1 MESPMLEVLQD
12 WAAHGLWHAGIGT
25 TVAYTL
31 LTCHLTIVA
40 VTVYLHRSQAH
51 RALDLH
57 PALRHFFR
65 LWLWLATGM
74 STRQWVA
81 VHRKHH
87 AKCETEED
95 PHSPVVKG
103 IGEVML
109 RGAELYRAEA
119 ANATTLERFGHGT
132 PDDWLERRVY
142 AGLPWQ
148 GVGAM
153 LILDLLLF
161 GAIGAT
167 VWAVQMLWIP
177 FWAAGVVNGLGH
189 WWGYRNFSCRDASR
203 NVSPW
208 GLIIGG
214 EELHNNHH
222 TFPTSAKLSI
232 KWWEFDLGW
241 GYIRLFS
248 ALGLARVR
256 KLPPKARLGE
266 VRPLVDPALLQSVIA
281 NRYDL
286 MARYA
291 RELRRALREEL
302 RRVRAS
308 GGAPSQLRALRVAR
322 RLVTREPDTL
332 DAPARAVID
341 AVASDS
347 TGLRTLLRM
356 REELSEVWLHS
367 SASAE
372 QLRQRLQDWC
382 QRAEHS
388 GIAALRSLSLRVR
401 SYA

>member
-1 MESPMLEVLQD
+1 MLDVLLN
-12 WAAHGLWHAGIGT
+12 WAAHGLWHAGLGSL
-25 TVAYTL
+25 VLYTL
-31 LTCHLTIVA
+31 LTTHVTIIA

-51 RALDLH
+51 RALDVH
-57 PALRHFFR
+57 PALAHGFR
-65 LWLWLATGM
+65 FWLWVSTGM

-87 AKCETEED
+87 ARCETAED

-103 IGEVML
+103 IGEVLL

-119 ANATTLERFGHGT
+119 ANAQTLERYGHGA

-142 AGLPWQ
+142 SRLAWQ

-153 LILDLLLF
+153 LVFDVLLF
-161 GAIGAT
+161 GAVGAT

-177 FWAAGVVNGLGH
+177 IWAAGVVNGIGH
-189 WWGYRNFSCRDASR
+189 WWGYRNFSSRDASH
-203 NVSPW
+203 NVVPW

-241 GYIRLFS
+241 AYIRLFCL
-248 ALGLARVR
+248 LGLARVR
-256 KLPPKARLGE
+256 KLPPKVRLGAL
-266 VRPLVDPALLQSVIA
+266 RPQVDPALLQTVIA

-291 RELRRALREEL
+291 RELRRALRAEV
-302 RRVRAS
+302 RRVRAA
-308 GGAPSQLRALRVAR
+308 GGARDQLQALRVAR
-322 RLVTREPDTL
+322 RLVGREPDTL
-332 DAPARAVID
+332 DAPSRAVID
-341 AVASDS
+341 AAAQGNAVLS
-347 TGLRTLLRM
+347 TLLRM
-356 REELSEVWLHS
+356 RDELSRVWEHS

-372 QLRQRLQDWC
+372 QLRQQLQDWC
-382 QRAEHS
+382 HRAEHS
-388 GIAALRSLSLRVR
+388 GIAALQGLSLRVR

>member
-1 MESPMLEVLQD
+1 MFEVLQE
-12 WAAHGLWHAGIGT
+12 WAAHGLWHAGAWTI
-25 TVAYTL
+25 VLYTL
-31 LTCHLTIVA
+31 LACHLTIIA
-40 VTVYLHRSQAH
+40 VTVFLHRSQAH

-57 PALRHFFR
+57 PALMHLFR
-65 LWLWLATGM
+65 MWLWLSTGM

-87 AKCETEED
+87 ARCETAED
-95 PHSPVVKG
+95 PHSPVVLG
-103 IGEVML
+103 LRSVLL

-119 ANATTLERFGHGT
+119 ANEQTLQRYGHGT

-142 AGLPWQ
+142 ARLTWH
-148 GVGAM
+148 GVGLM
-153 LILDLLLF
+153 LIVDLLLF

-177 FWAAGVVNGLGH
+177 IWAAGVVNGLGH
-189 WWGYRNFSCRDASR
+189 WWGYRNFASRDASH
-203 NVSPW
+203 NVAPW

-222 TFPTSAKLSI
+222 TFPTSAKLSV
-232 KWWEFDLGW
+232 KWWEFDIGW

-248 ALGLARVR
+248 LLGLARVR

-266 VRPLVDPALLQSVIA
+266 ARAQVDPALLQSVIA

-291 RELRRALREEL
+291 RELRRMLREEL
-302 RRVRAS
+302 RRVRAA
-308 GGAPSQLRALRVAR
+308 GGASRSRVLELRAAR
-322 RLVTREPDTL
+322 RLVSHEPDML
-332 DAPARAVID
+332 DAPSLAAIH
-341 AVASDS
+341 AAAQGSPA
-347 TGLRTLLRM
+347 LQTLLRM
-356 REELSEVWLHS
+356 REELSQVWQHS

-382 QRAEHS
+382 LRAEQS
-388 GIAALRSLSLRVR
+388 GIAALQALSLRVR

>member
-1 MESPMLEVLQD
+1 MLDVLLN
-12 WAAHGLWHAGIGT
+12 WAAHGLWHAGLGT
-25 TVAYTL
+25 LVLYTL
-31 LTCHLTIVA
+31 LTTHVTIIA

-51 RALDLH
+51 RALDVH
-57 PALRHFFR
+57 PALAHGFR
-65 LWLWLATGM
+65 FWLWVSTGM

-87 AKCETEED
+87 ARCETADD

-103 IGEVML
+103 IGEVLL
-109 RGAELYRAEA
+109 RGAELYRSEA
-119 ANATTLERFGHGT
+119 ANAQTLERFGHGT

-142 AGLPWQ
+142 SRLAWQ

-153 LILDLLLF
+153 LVFDVLLF
-161 GAIGAT
+161 GAVGAT

-177 FWAAGVVNGLGH
+177 IWAAGVVNGIGH
-189 WWGYRNFSCRDASR
+189 WWGYRNFSSRDASH
-203 NVSPW
+203 NVVPW

-241 GYIRLFS
+241 AYIRLFCW
-248 ALGLARVR
+248 LGLARVR
-256 KLPPKARLGE
+256 KLPPKVRLGAL
-266 VRPLVDPALLQSVIA
+266 RPQVDPALLQTVIA

-291 RELRRALREEL
+291 RELRRALRAEV
-302 RRVRAS
+302 RRVRAA
-308 GGAPSQLRALRVAR
+308 GGAKAELQALRVAR
-322 RLVTREPDTL
+322 RLVGREPDTL
-332 DAPARAVID
+332 DASSRAVID
-341 AVASDS
+341 AAAQGNAVLS
-347 TGLRTLLRM
+347 TLLRM
-356 REELSEVWLHS
+356 RDELSRVWEHS

-372 QLRQRLQDWC
+372 QLRQQLQDWC
-382 QRAEHS
+382 HRAEHS
-388 GIAALRSLSLRVR
+388 GIAALQGLSLRVR

>member
-1 MESPMLEVLQD
+1 MLDVLLN
-12 WAAHGLWHAGIGT
+12 WAAHGLWHAGLGSL
-25 TVAYTL
+25 VLYTL
-31 LTCHLTIVA
+31 LTTHVTIIA

-51 RALDLH
+51 RALDVH
-57 PALRHFFR
+57 PALAHGFR
-65 LWLWLATGM
+65 FWLWVSTGM

-87 AKCETEED
+87 ARCETAED

-103 IGEVML
+103 IGEVLL

-119 ANATTLERFGHGT
+119 ANAQTLERFGHGT

-142 AGLPWQ
+142 SRLAWQ

-153 LILDLLLF
+153 LVFDVLLF
-161 GAIGAT
+161 GAVGAT

-177 FWAAGVVNGLGH
+177 IWAAGVVNGIGH
-189 WWGYRNFSCRDASR
+189 WWGYRNFSSRDASH
-203 NVSPW
+203 NVVPW

-241 GYIRLFS
+241 AYIRLFCL
-248 ALGLARVR
+248 LGLARVR
-256 KLPPKARLGE
+256 KLPPKVRLGAL
-266 VRPLVDPALLQSVIA
+266 RPQVDPALLQTVIA

-291 RELRRALREEL
+291 RELRRALRAEV
-302 RRVRAS
+302 RRVRAA
-308 GGAPSQLRALRVAR
+308 GGARDQLQALRVAR
-322 RLVTREPDTL
+322 RLVGREPDTL
-332 DAPARAVID
+332 DAPSRAVID
-341 AVASDS
+341 AAAQGNAVLS
-347 TGLRTLLRM
+347 TLLRM
-356 REELSEVWLHS
+356 RDELSRVWEHS

-372 QLRQRLQDWC
+372 QLRQQLQDWC
-382 QRAEHS
+382 HRAEHS
-388 GIAALRSLSLRVR
+388 GIAALQGLSLRVR

>member
-1 MESPMLEVLQD
+1 MLDVLLN
-12 WAAHGLWHAGIGT
+12 WAAHGLWHAGLGSL
-25 TVAYTL
+25 VLYTL
-31 LTCHLTIVA
+31 LTTHVTIIA

-51 RALDLH
+51 RALDVH
-57 PALRHFFR
+57 PALAHGFR
-65 LWLWLATGM
+65 FWLWVSTGM

-87 AKCETEED
+87 ARCETAED

-103 IGEVML
+103 IGEVLL

-119 ANATTLERFGHGT
+119 ANAQTLERFGHGT

-142 AGLPWQ
+142 SRLAWQ

-153 LILDLLLF
+153 LVFDVLLF
-161 GAIGAT
+161 GAVGAT

-177 FWAAGVVNGLGH
+177 IWAAGVVNGIGH
-189 WWGYRNFSCRDASR
+189 WWGYRNFSSRDASH
-203 NVSPW
+203 NVVPW

-241 GYIRLFS
+241 AYIRLFCL
-248 ALGLARVR
+248 LGLARVR
-256 KLPPKARLGE
+256 KLPPKVRLGAL
-266 VRPLVDPALLQSVIA
+266 RPQVDPALLQTVIA

-291 RELRRALREEL
+291 RELRRALRAEV
-302 RRVRAS
+302 RRVRAA
-308 GGAPSQLRALRVAR
+308 GGARDQLQVLRVAR
-322 RLVTREPDTL
+322 RLVGREPDTL
-332 DAPARAVID
+332 DAPSRAVID
-341 AVASDS
+341 AAAQGNAVLS
-347 TGLRTLLRM
+347 TLLRM
-356 REELSEVWLHS
+356 RDELSRVWEHS

-372 QLRQRLQDWC
+372 QLRQQLQDWC
-382 QRAEHS
+382 HRAEHS
-388 GIAALRSLSLRVR
+388 GIAALQGLSLRVR

>member
-1 MESPMLEVLQD
+1 MLEVLQN
-12 WAAHGLWHAGIGT
+12 WAAHGLWHAGVGT
-25 TVAYTL
+25 LVLFTL
-31 LTCHLTIVA
+31 LTTHVTIVA

-51 RALDLH
+51 RALDVH
-57 PALRHFFR
+57 PALAHFFR
-65 LWLWLATGM
+65 LWLWLSTGM

-87 AKCETEED
+87 ARCETDDD

-103 IGEVML
+103 IRTVLL

-119 ANATTLERFGHGT
+119 ANAQTLERFGHGT

-142 AGLPWQ
+142 ARLAWQ

-153 LILDLLLF
+153 LVLDLLLF

-177 FWAAGVVNGLGH
+177 IWAAGVVNGLGH
-189 WWGYRNFSCRDASR
+189 WWGYRNFSSRDASH

-241 GYIRLFS
+241 GYICLFS
-248 ALGLARVR
+248 WLGLARVR
-256 KLPPKARLGE
+256 KLPPKARVGAP
-266 VRPLVDPALLQSVIA
+266 RPQVDPALLQTVIA

-291 RELRRALREEL
+291 RELRRVLRAEMRRTRAAGGAKSRLHALR
-302 RRVRAS
+302 A
-308 GGAPSQLRALRVAR
+308 AR

-332 DAPARAVID
+332 DATSRAVID
-341 AVASDS
+341 AAAQGN
-347 TGLRTLLRM
+347 TMLLTLLRM
-356 REELSEVWLHS
+356 REELARVWQHS

-372 QLRQRLQDWC
+372 QLRQQLQDWC
-382 QRAEHS
+382 HRAEHS
-388 GIAALRSLSLRVR
+388 GIAALQALSLRMR

>member
-1 MESPMLEVLQD
+1 MLDVLLN
-12 WAAHGLWHAGIGT
+12 WAAHGLWHAGLGSL
-25 TVAYTL
+25 VLYTL
-31 LTCHLTIVA
+31 LTTHVTIIA

-51 RALDLH
+51 RALDVH
-57 PALRHFFR
+57 PALAHGFR
-65 LWLWLATGM
+65 FWLWVSTGM

-87 AKCETEED
+87 ARCETADD

-103 IGEVML
+103 IGEVLL

-119 ANATTLERFGHGT
+119 ANAQTLERYGHGA

-142 AGLPWQ
+142 SRLAWQ

-153 LILDLLLF
+153 LVFDVLLF
-161 GAIGAT
+161 GAVGAT

-177 FWAAGVVNGLGH
+177 IWAAGVVNGIGH
-189 WWGYRNFSCRDASR
+189 WWGYRNFSSRDASH
-203 NVSPW
+203 NVVPW

-241 GYIRLFS
+241 AYIRLFCL
-248 ALGLARVR
+248 LGLARVR
-256 KLPPKARLGE
+256 KLPPKVRLGAL
-266 VRPLVDPALLQSVIA
+266 RPQVDPALLQTVIA

-291 RELRRALREEL
+291 RELRRALRAEV
-302 RRVRAS
+302 RRVRAA
-308 GGAPSQLRALRVAR
+308 GGARDQLQALRVAR
-322 RLVTREPDTL
+322 RLVGREPDTL
-332 DAPARAVID
+332 DASSRAVID
-341 AVASDS
+341 AAAQGNAVLS
-347 TGLRTLLRM
+347 TLLRM
-356 REELSEVWLHS
+356 RDELSRVWEHS

-372 QLRQRLQDWC
+372 QLRQQLQDWC
-382 QRAEHS
+382 HRAEHS
-388 GIAALRSLSLRVR
+388 GIAALQGLSLRVR